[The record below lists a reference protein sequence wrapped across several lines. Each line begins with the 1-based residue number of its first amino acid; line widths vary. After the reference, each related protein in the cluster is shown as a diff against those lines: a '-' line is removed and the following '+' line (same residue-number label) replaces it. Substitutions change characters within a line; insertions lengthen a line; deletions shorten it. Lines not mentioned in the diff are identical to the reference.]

1 MFKFLLLV
9 FIFLVLKSFI
19 NIFILPYFKKQSK
32 SKKNSDIIDV
42 DYEEID

>member
-1 MFKFLLLV
+1 MFKFLRLV
-9 FIFLVLKSFI
+9 FIFLVFRSFI

-32 SKKNSDIIDV
+32 NKKNSDIIDV

>member
-9 FIFLVLKSFI
+9 FIFLVLRSFI
-19 NIFILPYFKKQSK
+19 NIFILPYFKNK
-32 SKKNSDIIDV
+32 SNNKKNSDIIDV